1 MAEETAVKPSVFERH
16 LQTGIQILLVT
27 LLAWAGL
34 KLVELGENSARLQER
49 LTYQGEQISFLR
61 RDLREWSN
69 VYYTKTDAER
79 EIGALQSDVRN
90 LNQRVTALEGR

>member
-1 MAEETAVKPSVFERH
+1 MAEEQTVKPSVFERH
-16 LQTGIQILLVT
+16 LQTAIQLILVA

-69 VYYTKTDAER
+69 LYYTKADAER
-79 EIGALQSDVRN
+79 EIGALQSDVRD
-90 LNQRVTALEGR
+90 LKRRVTALEGR